1 MSRSGYYKWL
11 NDRHGRPEHDH
22 EDYLLIKQVFDSGR
36 AKYGFRTI
44 QMKLFAQGIRMN
56 HKKIIRIKRKYRL
69 ITEVRRRN
77 PYRHITNKTL
87 EHTICPNIL
96 KRKFN
101 QPVPF
106 RVLCTDVTF
115 VPLGRRF
122 AYLSVVKDVS
132 SGEIIA
138 WKLAQSPS
146 TQLVLETLAHMNEH
160 HHAAALKGALIH
172 SDQGLQ
178 YTSYLYQHH
187 IREMDLI
194 QSMSRKG
201 NCLDNAPVESFF
213 GHLKD
218 ELDYENARSFAELR
232 SQIEAYMRYYNHER
246 RQWHRKKMT
255 PVEYRDHLLAQ

>member
-11 NDRHGRPEHDH
+11 KVRHRQPEPDH
-22 EDYLLIKQVFDSGR
+22 EDYLLIKAVFDSGR

-44 QMKLFAQGIRMN
+44 QMKLSAHGIRMN
-56 HKKIIRIKRKYRL
+56 HKKILRIKKKYRL
-69 ITEVRRRN
+69 VTTVRRMN
-77 PYRHITNKTL
+77 PYRHITNKAL
-87 EHTICPNIL
+87 EHSTCPNIL
-96 KRKFN
+96 KREFN

-106 RVLCTDVTF
+106 RALCTDVTF
-115 VPLGRRF
+115 VPLGHRF

-132 SGEIIA
+132 SGEIVA
-138 WKLAQSPS
+138 WKLAESPS
-146 TQLVLETLAHMNEH
+146 TQLVLGTLEH
-160 HHAAALKGALIH
+160 LKQHRHAAALKGALIH

-178 YTSYLYQHH
+178 YTSHIYQH
-187 IREMDLI
+187 RVRKMDLI

-218 ELDYENARSFAELR
+218 ELDYKNTRSFAELR